1 MKKEILFIHSA
12 GPQGYQEGSDFLL
25 SYLRTS
31 LGSGYELLSPRMPN
45 PENPHFKAWKA
56 KVEKVLASI
65 KDDSVILVGHSLGGS
80 VLLKFLSESS
90 FKKSISGLFLIAPPY
105 WGSANWEVD
114 EYMLRKD
121 FSLKLSQVPEVFLY
135 HSSDDEVVPI
145 RHMCYYAE
153 ELPHAKIRALNS
165 TGHLFSKGLPELVD
179 DIRSLNAEIEVF
191 KTDVRD
197 HVWANVLKD
206 QIERVFSDYEIHFDL
221 EDCDKI
227 LRVKSTSE
235 QIESA
240 RVIDLLNAYGFHA
253 EILTHELQ

>member
-45 PENPHFKAWKA
+45 PENPHFKSWKV
-56 KVEKVLASI
+56 KLEKVLASI
-65 KDDSVILVGHSLGGS
+65 EDDNVILVGHSLGGS

-90 FKKSISGLFLIAPPY
+90 LNKNIAGLFLIAPPY
-105 WGSANWEVD
+105 WGSTNWEVD
-114 EYMLRKD
+114 EYRLRKD
-121 FSLKLSQVPEVFLY
+121 FSLKLSQVPQVFLY

-153 ELPHAKIRALNS
+153 ELPHAKIRALNK

-179 DIRSLNAEIEVF
+179 DIKSLHAEIEVF
-191 KTDVRD
+191 KTDVSD
-197 HVWANVLKD
+197 HVWAKVLKD
-206 QIERVFSDYEIHFDL
+206 QIEKIFKEYEIHFDL

-227 LRVKSTSE
+227 LRVKCTNGS
-235 QIESA
+235 IESS
-240 RVIDLLNAYGFHA
+240 RLIDLLRSYGFYA
-253 EILTHELQ
+253 EVL